1 MSTRASRAVAA
12 TTLASGTRTVILVE
26 GVSDQLA
33 LEALAQRRGRNLK
46 GEGVAVVPI
55 GGATNIGR
63 ALTLYGPGGAGLR
76 LAGLC
81 DTGEEGDFRRALQR
95 AGLGVRLTRD
105 AMERLG
111 FFVCVAN
118 LEDELIRALGPAAVE
133 RVIDDQGELELL
145 RSFQNQPAWRGRKRD
160 EQLRRFFGTLGGR
173 KIRFAALLVGALDLA
188 RVPRPLERLL
198 GYV

>member
-1 MSTRASRAVAA
+1 MVEISKPKAS
-12 TTLASGTRTVILVE
+12 
-26 GVSDQLA
+26 
-33 LEALAQRRGRNLK
+33 
-46 GEGVAVVPI
+46 
-55 GGATNIGR
+55 
-63 ALTLYGPGGAGLR
+63 YGPGGARLR

-81 DTGEEGDFRRALQR
+81 GTGEEGDFRRALQR
-95 AGLGVRLTRD
+95 AGLGVSHTRD

-111 FFVCVAN
+111 FFVCVED

-133 RVIDDQGELELL
+133 QVIDDQGELELL
-145 RSFQNQPAWRGRKRD
+145 RTFQNQPAWRGRKRD